1 MIDDF
6 ENDNTKE
13 LAKIKCLSID
23 TFIQD
28 RTLSYLN
35 SKSDTDWVAFPVL
48 GGKQYTFKLTT
59 SSVSSGLLYL
69 YMYNNTSTSYINYF
83 STSTSSYL
91 SYTPTY
97 SDTFYLMVR
106 TSSYSAAAY
115 SLSVQGKYSNDAYE
129 PDSLR
134 SLASLLTSSLQS
146 RILLPRD
153 TDWVIYT
160 AIAGDSTVVS
170 TTGLTD
176 TKLALFTSSGSSP
189 ILENDNISTTDKN
202 AQISWKAELG
212 GTFYICITGS
222 TPAVS
227 GPYAIRLASVS
238 LGTIV
243 AADTF
248 ENDNSKATAR
258 LVKDSI
264 LTNQTHSLTLGDT
277 DWIAFP
283 IVIGARYTYSAT
295 NNNSGYL
302 NMYLY
307 SSKDS
312 LITSYTSSSTPSF
325 TYASAKNDTV
335 FLRIT
340 TSLTSVVA
348 QYKVS
353 MSVQPPSPP
362 DAYEDDNTKA
372 KAQLIKDTLLSSQMH
387 SLTAYDTDWVALPVI
402 LGGKYTLT
410 ISNSTSYS
418 MNMYCYTSKDSL
430 IVSRTSYTNPTYTY
444 TATKDDT
451 IFFKY
456 YAYSSPIATYYIS
469 MSRVLPPAPDAFEI
483 DNTKGT
489 ARFVTTTISNEVHS
503 LHMND
508 TDWVAFKVGKG
519 GQYSITVSNNTSGYY
534 MSMSLF
540 TSKDSLITSRSSYT
554 SPSISYIS
562 MKDDTAYCMIIQTGS
577 PIPRYTLS
585 ISATLPPDP
594 DIYEIDNSRTAA
606 KPILLDSI
614 QTRTLTYTDTDW
626 VKIAVDS
633 GFTYTVSAP
642 GTFTHYLYLYYSTST
657 SYAAYNSGSS
667 ISCTLTPTIRDT
679 LFIMVRNYS
688 TGTSYMGP
696 YTLSVSRKPV
706 VLSAPPTLDATISII
721 GKQED

>member
-1 MIDDF
+1 
-6 ENDNTKE
+6 
-13 LAKIKCLSID
+13 
-23 TFIQD
+23 
-28 RTLSYLN
+28 
-35 SKSDTDWVAFPVL
+35 
-48 GGKQYTFKLTT
+48 
-59 SSVSSGLLYL
+59 
-69 YMYNNTSTSYINYF
+69 
-83 STSTSSYL
+83 
-91 SYTPTY
+91 
-97 SDTFYLMVR
+97 
-106 TSSYSAAAY
+106 
-115 SLSVQGKYSNDAYE
+115 
-129 PDSLR
+129 
-134 SLASLLTSSLQS
+134 
-146 RILLPRD
+146 
-153 TDWVIYT
+153 
-160 AIAGDSTVVS
+160 
-170 TTGLTD
+170 
-176 TKLALFTSSGSSP
+176 
-189 ILENDNISTTDKN
+189 
-202 AQISWKAELG
+202 
-212 GTFYICITGS
+212 
-222 TPAVS
+222 
-227 GPYAIRLASVS
+227 
-238 LGTIV
+238 
-243 AADTF
+243 
-248 ENDNSKATAR
+248 
-258 LVKDSI
+258 
-264 LTNQTHSLTLGDT
+264 
-277 DWIAFP
+277 
-283 IVIGARYTYSAT
+283 
-295 NNNSGYL
+295 
-302 NMYLY
+302 
-307 SSKDS
+307 
-312 LITSYTSSSTPSF
+312 
-325 TYASAKNDTV
+325 
-335 FLRIT
+335 
-340 TSLTSVVA
+340 
-348 QYKVS
+348 
-353 MSVQPPSPP
+353 
-362 DAYEDDNTKA
+362 
-372 KAQLIKDTLLSSQMH
+372 
-387 SLTAYDTDWVALPVI
+387 
-402 LGGKYTLT
+402 
-410 ISNSTSYS
+410 
-418 MNMYCYTSKDSL
+418 
-430 IVSRTSYTNPTYTY
+430 
-444 TATKDDT
+444 
-451 IFFKY
+451 
-456 YAYSSPIATYYIS
+456 